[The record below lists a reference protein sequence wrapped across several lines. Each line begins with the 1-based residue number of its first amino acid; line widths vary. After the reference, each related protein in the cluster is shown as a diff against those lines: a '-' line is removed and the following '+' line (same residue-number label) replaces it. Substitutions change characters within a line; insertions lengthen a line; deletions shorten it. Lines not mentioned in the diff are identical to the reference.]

1 MAVAPN
7 WAEQLTAIATSI
19 GAVGLT
25 GAIIA
30 AVYAGQQV
38 REARRGRQAQMAAEF
53 IRRWNEDALVEA
65 RRLIDRFQ
73 TPQELSA
80 AFQQYVASGAPEA
93 YVLYRELDCFEQGGA
108 REQRGAFDFEL
119 IRLLLGRTLSTRW
132 AMWKPAI
139 EAAHGAGTYPMFE
152 VLARKM
158 RAAVDESSSR
168 GGAWPRPQARH
179 RRRRR
184 GRAARRPARLGDRG
198 PAARGAAAGSRPR
211 AARRHR
217 GLP

>member
-7 WAEQLTAIATSI
+7 WAEQLTAIATTI
-19 GAVGLT
+19 GAVGLS
-25 GAIIA
+25 GAIVA

-73 TPQELSA
+73 TSQELSA

-93 YVLYRELDCFEQGGA
+93 YVFYRELDYFEQLGA
-108 REQRGAFDFEL
+108 LERRGAFDFEL
-119 IRLLLGRTLSTRW
+119 IRLLLGDTLTARW
-132 AMWKPAI
+132 DMWKPAI

-152 VLARKM
+152 ALADKM
-158 RAAVDESSSR
+158 RAAVNESSSR
-168 GGAWPRPQARH
+168 GGA
-179 RRRRR
+179 
-184 GRAARRPARLGDRG
+184 
-198 PAARGAAAGSRPR
+198 
-211 AARRHR
+211 
-217 GLP
+217 

>member
-7 WAEQLTAIATSI
+7 WAEQLTAVATTI

-25 GAIIA
+25 GAIVA

-53 IRRWNEDALVEA
+53 IRRWNEDALVET

-93 YVLYRELDCFEQGGA
+93 YVLYRELDYFEQLGA
-108 REQRGAFDFEL
+108 LEQRGAFDFEL
-119 IRLLLGRTLSTRW
+119 IRLLLGRTLVARW
-132 AMWKPAI
+132 EMWRPAI
-139 EAAHGAGTYPMFE
+139 HAAHGAGVYPMFE
-152 VLARKM
+152 VLAGKM
-158 RAAVDESSSR
+158 RAAVGEPSSR
-168 GGAWPRPQARH
+168 GGA
-179 RRRRR
+179 
-184 GRAARRPARLGDRG
+184 
-198 PAARGAAAGSRPR
+198 
-211 AARRHR
+211 
-217 GLP
+217 